1 MSFKLTRQLDAVLFK
16 TQVTEPLRLTVKAM
30 GDSNGEL
37 VARVSSLWDQLSGEG
52 RLRAKV
58 RCGQL
63 ICD

>member
-1 MSFKLTRQLDAVLFK
+1 MLDLGSLFK
-16 TQVTEPLRLTVKAM
+16 TQVTEPLQLTIKAM

-52 RLRAKV
+52 RPRAEV